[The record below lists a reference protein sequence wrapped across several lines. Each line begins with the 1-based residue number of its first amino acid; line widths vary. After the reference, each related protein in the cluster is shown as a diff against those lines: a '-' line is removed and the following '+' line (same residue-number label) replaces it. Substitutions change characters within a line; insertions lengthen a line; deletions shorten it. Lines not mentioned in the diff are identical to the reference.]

1 MITRPQFLKLL
12 GAAGF
17 ALSTSPVWALETAP
31 QIIKRKIPSS
41 GEELPI
47 LGFGTSRV
55 FDVGADEQSRTR
67 LNRVL
72 EILFEAGGTMIDTA
86 SAYYRAEGV
95 VGDLL
100 SELGHHKSF
109 LATKILATGRK
120 EGNRQIANSFRH
132 LHAPKIDLFYVH
144 NLQDWKTHLPH
155 LRELKDQGRIKY
167 IGASHYTDEGRADL
181 AKLIRS
187 EEIDFIQ
194 FTYSLHH
201 SGAEDD
207 LLPLARE
214 RGVAVVINRPFNRG
228 VLFRKVRGK
237 TLPGWAAEFDCQS
250 WAQFFLK
257 YILSHAAVNCVIP
270 GTGRVEHARDNVQA
284 AIGRLPDEK
293 MRIRMKK
300 FWQEI

>member
-12 GAAGF
+12 AAAGLT
-17 ALSTSPVWALETAP
+17 LSTSPVWALETPP

-47 LGFGTSRV
+47 VGFGTSRV
-55 FDVGADEQSRTR
+55 FDVGVDDRPR
-67 LNRVL
+67 LAEVL
-72 EILFEAGGTMIDTA
+72 KILFEAGGTMIDTS
-86 SAYYRAEGV
+86 SAYFRAEEV

-100 SELGHHKSF
+100 SELGSRDKAF
-109 LATKILATGRK
+109 LATKVLAMGQKAGR
-120 EGNRQIANSFRH
+120 RQISNSFRK
-132 LHAPKIDLFYVH
+132 LHTAKADLFYVH

-155 LRELKDQGRIKY
+155 LRDLKDQGRIRY
-167 IGASHYTDEGRADL
+167 IGASHYTDEGRTAL
-181 AKLIRS
+181 AELIKS

-194 FTYSLHH
+194 FTYSLEHR
-201 SGAEDD
+201 GAEDD
-207 LLPLARE
+207 ILSLARD

-237 TLPGWAAEFDCQS
+237 TLPNWAGEFDCRS

-257 YILSHAAVNCVIP
+257 YILSHGAVNCVIP
-270 GTGRVEHARDNVQA
+270 GTGRVEHATDNVQA
-284 AIGRLPDEK
+284 GMGRLPDEK
-293 MRIRMKK
+293 MRIRMQK